1 MWWALASR
9 AWRGRGG
16 GAACLVETDEAVVV
30 LVIGS
35 EIGCVPPLVVAGYH
49 ALRCPFWLVR
59 VFTLLSM
66 AEGNKLWKAESQV
79 LVSISVVKFLYHD
92 FVSHMHFYFVLFIL
106 IFVLI
111 KVLIIVIVIVIVRV
125 IFTSI
130 LCLTGFVTN
139 TTVWRIGNHGIEQV
153 VIRFHA
159 SIYLIF
165 GSR

>member
-1 MWWALASR
+1 
-9 AWRGRGG
+9 
-16 GAACLVETDEAVVV
+16 
-30 LVIGS
+30 
-35 EIGCVPPLVVAGYH
+35 
-49 ALRCPFWLVR
+49 
-59 VFTLLSM
+59 M
-66 AEGNKLWKAESQV
+66 AEGNKLWKTESQV

-111 KVLIIVIVIVIVRV
+111 KVLIIVIVIVIV
-125 IFTSI
+125 IFI
-130 LCLTGFVTN
+130 LCLTGFVTI
-139 TTVWRIGNHGIEQV
+139 TTVWRIGNHGIEEV